1 MACILQ
7 RETSMNAVTTA
18 SKYLQ
23 QWKVAIITVV
33 LSLLLK
39 TLNLKENFTVLF
51 SGPQSLV

>member
-1 MACILQ
+1 
-7 RETSMNAVTTA
+7 MNAVTTA